1 MKTHLL
7 SLNHWC
13 LTPEGL
19 FNLASHPNLS
29 RYMCSFLLGK
39 SDLVLNLGDLCQLY
53 VLGLG
58 FGCSILLLLLL
69 LLSCNIGRTSTELG
83 EVDKARVVGCS
94 GFLRSRVH
102 IGDRELGLVVRGFC
116 L

>member
-13 LTPEGL
+13 LTPKGL
-19 FNLASHPNLS
+19 FNSASHPNLS
-29 RYMCSFLLGK
+29 RYLCSFLLGK
-39 SDLVLNLGDLCQLY
+39 SDLILNLRNLRQSY
-53 VLGLG
+53 VLG
-58 FGCSILLLLLL
+58 CSSLLLLLL
-69 LLSCNIGRTSTELG
+69 GGNIGRTSTGLG

-94 GFLRSRVH
+94 GFSRSRVH
-102 IGDRELGLVVRGFC
+102 IGDRELGLVARGFY